1 MLQEHRLS
9 WKSRSRFPI
18 IQALGFAPPE
28 AFLCL
33 WSIERQFERWFWE
46 QLELIRWRATSVRSS
61 KSFGLYQ
68 FSPALS
74 CAKLLASSVY
84 DLTRKISTVHF
95 KGYDKLSRLQ
105 RIEWNNRGFS
115 TFHAIVVA
123 AVSFYLL
130 VVSDLFKSGTQGEF
144 VINRK
149 SFLSDTIFGISL
161 GYFLSDLAMILWHF
175 PSLGG
180 KEYVLHHG
188 LSMFSIFLSLVSG
201 KAHMYILMILLTET
215 TTPFVNLRWYL
226 DLAGQ
231 KSSNLYLYNGCKD
244 PIVHLFLHAHISSPS
259 SGEDNISSG
268 VLHSFDSISNFDID
282 ESILVLENTQGH
294 DEDSFQK
301 EARALT

>member
-1 MLQEHRLS
+1 MEGN
-9 WKSRSRFPI
+9 FGPI
-18 IQALGFAPPE
+18 EQV
-28 AFLCL
+28 L
-33 WSIERQFERWFWE
+33 WSV
-46 QLELIRWRATSVRSS
+46 SV
-61 KSFGLYQ
+61 
-68 FSPALS
+68 FSGVIM
-74 CAKLLASSVY
+74 CKVVY

-123 AVSFYLL
+123 AVSLYLL
-130 VVSDLFKSGTQGEF
+130 VVSDLFKSGTQEEL

-149 SFLSDTIFGISL
+149 SLLSDTIFGISL

-226 DLAGQ
+226 DHAGQ
-231 KSSNLYLYNGCKD
+231 KSSNLYLYNG
-244 PIVHLFLHAHISSPS
+244 VALFLGWMAARILLFIYFFMHIYLHFHQVKTIFPLGLYTLLTVSP
-259 SGEDNISSG
+259 
-268 VLHSFDSISNFDID
+268 
-282 ESILVLENTQGH
+282 ILTLMNLFWFWKILKGMLKTLSKKRHVH
-294 DEDSFQK
+294 
-301 EARALT
+301 